1 MTMMLRAVL
10 IVGSLLTTALIIRK
24 IRQSK
29 VQIED
34 SVFWVFV
41 SAILIIFSI
50 FPKTAD
56 ILSRLAGTYST
67 SNFIFL
73 FIIFLL
79 LVKVFSLTLRVS
91 QLESKQRELVQRIAL
106 NEKEREEKQD
116 EKPERESGLFS
127 EIFPGGFWESFLWLL
142 WAPGT

>member
-10 IVGSLLTTALIIRK
+10 IAGSLLTTALIIRK

-29 VQIED
+29 AQIED

-41 SAILIIFSI
+41 SVILIIFSV

-79 LVKVFSLTLRVS
+79 MVKVFSLTLRVS
-91 QLESKQRELVQRIAL
+91 QLEAKQRELVQRIAL
-106 NEKEREEKQD
+106 DQKEREEKEERTD
-116 EKPERESGLFS
+116 EKGEE
-127 EIFPGGFWESFLWLL
+127 
-142 WAPGT
+142 

>member
-10 IVGSLLTTALIIRK
+10 IAGSLLTTALIIRK

-29 VQIED
+29 AQIED

-41 SAILIIFSI
+41 SVLRIIFSV

-79 LVKVFSLTLRVS
+79 MVKVFSLTLRVS
-91 QLESKQRELVQRIAL
+91 QLEAKQRELVQRIAL
-106 NEKEREEKQD
+106 NEKEREEKGN
-116 EKPERESGLFS
+116 EKRERE
-127 EIFPGGFWESFLWLL
+127 
-142 WAPGT
+142 

>member
-10 IVGSLLTTALIIRK
+10 IAGSLLTTALIIRK

-29 VQIED
+29 AQIED

-116 EKPERESGLFS
+116 EKPERE
-127 EIFPGGFWESFLWLL
+127 
-142 WAPGT
+142 